1 MVPDL
6 LSQNWIR
13 YGFYEVVDGI
23 NGRVDTL
30 KSLNLLSYG
39 HGVVPI
45 GLDLS
50 EWTID
55 AHSHQSGFIRRK
67 MFLNVVKHR
76 EHVLQTHKLVS
87 GFTE

>member
-30 KSLNLLSYG
+30 KALNLLSYG

-67 MFLNVVKHR
+67 MFLNVVKQR
-76 EHVLQTHKLVS
+76 EVLQTHKLVS